1 MTDTEPSAQTDQTS
15 DTSGKTRSGAGRRW
29 LKRLGIAL
37 AVVVVLAVVGKY
49 WAIPAIIESVA
60 ASQLDSYWDGD
71 ARLDGVAFDYV
82 GRVRMDELALRDR
95 QDRPWGLARG
105 VTVDFSY
112 TQAAPTRVHVTE
124 LLLTAHAEDGQFPL
138 PLKLPK
144 TDQPLPDMLELP
156 DVVIERIVLAV
167 ADDQGNTAQIPGQA
181 TLTREGDAYLI
192 NVKLAETP
200 DAPQLALA
208 GTMDGRT
215 RELDVKV
222 TADAQLAPTTTEIL
236 ARGLPGK
243 IFRNAGGQLLA
254 DVRVTGPADQPG
266 KIRADGTAQLD
277 DGVVRAVRGTVA
289 ESLNIALTLKG
300 RTATIADGRGTAAV
314 CDGLAN
320 FSGEVTFDE
329 QNNPLYSL
337 SLNAGPVS
345 VPKMAQRLGQEYEG
359 TTGLASVQGSVFGQ
373 GWSWQGVNG
382 NGTVF
387 LDDTD
392 LGTVPVI
399 TQLYDYLKQLDRAL
413 TGSTATND
421 LHAKFEM
428 RGPRIKLITAEIGN
442 PVYAARVQETTPPGW
457 VDLQQ
462 QTVDMHV
469 VLIPVRQLN
478 QRLGNLPLVGLLV
491 RLRENLTRVRIQGKW
506 SDPPAELIHKE
517 PLTDLKE
524 GTVAFVKGIT
534 QTGGQL
540 GQGVLS
546 IFEENGGPG
555 VSPPPPRPE
564 DDKPTSWLDGWLDD

>member
-1 MTDTEPSAQTDQTS
+1 MTDT
-15 DTSGKTRSGAGRRW
+15 DTSTQTGQTPDTAGKSRGGRGRRW

-37 AVVVVLAVVGKY
+37 AVLVVLAVVGKY

-60 ASQLDSYWDGD
+60 ADQLDSYWDG
-71 ARLDGVAFDYV
+71 AAQLDGVAFDYV
-82 GRVRMDELALRDR
+82 GRVHLDELHLRDR
-95 QDRPWGLARG
+95 KDRPWGQARG

-112 TQAAPTRVHVTE
+112 ARAAPTRVHVAE

-138 PLKLPK
+138 PLKLPQ
-144 TDQPLPDMLELP
+144 TDEPMPEMLKLPDI
-156 DVVIERIVLAV
+156 VIEKIVLAI
-167 ADDQGNTAQIPGQA
+167 ADDQGNTARIPGHA
-181 TLTREGDAYLI
+181 TLTREGEAYLI
-192 NVKLAETP
+192 DVKLAESP

-208 GTMDGRT
+208 GTVDGRT
-215 RELDVKV
+215 RQLDVNMI
-222 TADAQLAPTTTEIL
+222 ADAQLAPTTTEIL

-243 IFRNAGGQLLA
+243 VFRKAGGRLFA

-266 KIRADGTAQLD
+266 KLRADGTAQLD

-320 FSGEVTFDE
+320 FSGQVTFDE

-337 SLNAGPVS
+337 SLNAGPVN
-345 VPKMAQRLGQEYEG
+345 VPKMARRLGQTYESS
-359 TTGLASVQGSVFGQ
+359 TGLASFQGKVFGQ
-373 GWSWQGVNG
+373 GWTWQGVNG

-399 TQLYDYLKQLDRAL
+399 TQLYDYLKQLDQAL
-413 TGSTATND
+413 SGSTATND

-428 RGPRIKLITAEIGN
+428 RGPRVKLITAEIGN

-457 VDLQQ
+457 VDLED

-469 VLIPVRQLN
+469 VLIPIRQLN
-478 QRLGNLPLVGLLV
+478 QRIGNLPLVGLLV
-491 RLRENLTRVRIQGKW
+491 QLRENLTRVRIRGKW
-506 SDPPAELIHKE
+506 SDPPANLIHKE
-517 PLTDLKE
+517 PLTDLKD

-534 QTGGQL
+534 RTGGQL

-546 IFEENGGPG
+546 VFEENGSSSAP
-555 VSPPPPRPE
+555 PPPPRPE
-564 DDKPTSWLDGWLDD
+564 DEKPASWLEGWLDD